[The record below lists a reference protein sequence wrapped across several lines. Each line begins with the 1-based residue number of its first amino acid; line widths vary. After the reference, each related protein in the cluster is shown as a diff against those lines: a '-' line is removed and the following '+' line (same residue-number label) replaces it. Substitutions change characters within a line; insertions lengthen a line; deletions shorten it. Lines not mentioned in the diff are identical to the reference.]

1 MGGGGQVVA
10 QKDPPEPPA
19 PRPRP
24 KESPPRPARVTLT
37 NTQNLSLAKLLSM
50 TDRCALQKPGQGATR
65 AGGRAAA
72 RGAAR
77 AVDGPL
83 ARMGWSM
90 APPPPPGAPP
100 GATALGGGAA
110 VAMEEA
116 PAGAGDLR
124 LGLDVG
130 LDAALPPPDG
140 GPPPPGPAGATKPE
154 PVPTAPQGRRGAPSA
169 MVEDDDRRQVAAHR
183 QPDRAPPLPPAEA
196 GADTVMSEGDEVAM
210 AGTETGR
217 GLGFA
222 LPPAEGD
229 DAAAMDGTG
238 GGLALSL
245 PLPAPPLPFHHQE
258 EQPDALAAADALL
271 AGAGAALDWIGAPHS
286 AGAAPPRLLP
296 LGDGGVDPS
305 ATLRRLRQAPEV
317 EAAAGADANQRQCNG
332 EARHPVFPGDGGDVS
347 PLSPAG

>member
-1 MGGGGQVVA
+1 
-10 QKDPPEPPA
+10 
-19 PRPRP
+19 
-24 KESPPRPARVTLT
+24 
-37 NTQNLSLAKLLSM
+37 M
-50 TDRCALQKPGQGATR
+50 TDRCALQNPGQGATR

-90 APPPPPGAPP
+90 ARPPPPGAPP

-124 LGLDVG
+124 LGLNVG

-140 GPPPPGPAGATKPE
+140 GPPPPGPASATKPE

-196 GADTVMSEGDEVAM
+196 GADTVMAEGDEVAM

-229 DAAAMDGTG
+229 DAAAMEGTETG
-238 GGLALSL
+238 GGLALPL

-271 AGAGAALDWIGAPHS
+271 AGAGAGAALDWIGAPHS

-317 EAAAGADANQRQCNG
+317 EAAAGADADQRQCNG
-332 EARHPVFPGDGGDVS
+332 EARHPVFPGDGRDVA